1 MKRREFMGA
10 LGGALAWPVE
20 VLAQADL
27 PRVAVLMTPGENE
40 PEAQARVAAFRDSLR
55 KLGWIDG
62 QNLRLDLLWGN
73 GDGARIK
80 GLALDLVQREP
91 RVIVANGTPAVAA
104 LSKATRTIP
113 VVFALV
119 MDPIGLGYIDSFA
132 RPGHNITGFTF
143 IDFSLVG
150 KWLDVVKNIAPITN
164 RSALI
169 YNPDTT
175 PYWANYLRS
184 EEASSVSKTMR
195 LIGTPVRSLA
205 ALESAI
211 AEMARAPGGS
221 LMFPPDPFNV
231 VHSERSARRS
241 LEFGVPTISVYR
253 SFAELGGLAAYGPDT
268 ADIFR
273 RAASYV
279 DRILKGEDASALP
292 AQNPDR
298 FNFVINLKTAK
309 TLGLTVPPM
318 LLAEAAEV
326 IE

>member
-1 MKRREFMGA
+1 MAA
-10 LGGALAWPVE
+10 LGGALAWPIE
-20 VLAQADL
+20 VRAQADL

-62 QNLRLDLLWGN
+62 QDLRLDLLWGN

-104 LSKATRTIP
+104 LSNATRTIP

-119 MDPIGLGYIDSFA
+119 MDPVGLGYIDSFA

-150 KWLDVVKNIAPITN
+150 KWLDVLKNIAPITN

-241 LEFGVPTISVYR
+241 LEFGLPTISVYR

-279 DRILKGEDASALP
+279 DRILKGEGASALP

>member
-1 MKRREFMGA
+1 LKRREFIAG
-10 LGGALAWPVE
+10 LVGALALPIRVR
-20 VLAQADL
+20 AQGDL
-27 PRVAVLMTPGENE
+27 PHVGMLMTPGENE
-40 PEAQARVAAFRDSLR
+40 PEARARVAAFRDSLR

-62 QNLRLDLLWGN
+62 QNLRLDLLWGD
-73 GDGARIK
+73 GDATRIK
-80 GLALDLVQREP
+80 GFAVDLVMREP

-104 LSKATRTIP
+104 LRKATRTIP

-119 MDPIGLGYIDSFA
+119 MDPVGLGYIDSFA

-150 KWLDVVKNIAPITN
+150 KWLDLLNNLAPATN
-164 RSALI
+164 RAGLI
-169 YNPDTT
+169 YNPETT

-184 EEASSVSKTMR
+184 DEATSVSKRTR
-195 LIGTPVRSLA
+195 LIGRPVRSSA
-205 ALESAI
+205 ELESAI
-211 AEMARAPGGS
+211 AEMARAPGGN

-241 LEFGVPTISVYR
+241 QELGLPTISVYR
-253 SFAELGGLAAYGPDT
+253 SFAELAAYGPDT

-279 DRILKGEDASALP
+279 NRILKGEDPSALP
-292 AQNPDR
+292 AQNPDK
-298 FNFVINLKTAK
+298 FDFIINLKTAK
-309 TLGLTVPPM
+309 ALGLTVPPM
-318 LLAEAAEV
+318 LLAESSEV

>member
-175 PYWANYLRS
+175 PYWADYLRS